1 MTPSSSQAGTNAAA
15 EALEADGT
23 PQEMHLCADGVVV
36 CGAGG
41 LPVPA
46 ECLGTLKLYAQPV
59 LLRNTA
65 GPSLLE
71 RRASAAAAVALA
83 MAAPHYSPYP
93 CSIPCPCRNP
103 QEPQPWQLN
112 EHGLIVLGTP
122 TQQAVDGAATAAST
136 AAPGAAAVQSGGK
149 RRRLASKV
157 VVVPPRAPLLAV
169 ATNAGAMPAA
179 ASAPASKPQL

>member
-1 MTPSSSQAGTNAAA
+1 VTNPAAAQLLGRQARRAIPVPPWSAAAGAAASGRSTAATAAGAAAVAPAVQAVTPSSSQAGTDAAA

-65 GPSLLE
+65 GPSLQE

-122 TQQAVDGAATAAST
+122 TQ
-136 AAPGAAAVQSGGK
+136 
-149 RRRLASKV
+149 
-157 VVVPPRAPLLAV
+157 
-169 ATNAGAMPAA
+169 
-179 ASAPASKPQL
+179 